1 MFSAAIRKKE
11 PEMKFLIEY
20 IRRDEWS
27 PYVAGILLGVVGVL
41 AVWLSDSLLGAS
53 GAFENLAGMIGKA
66 VAPAAFDNLYWNFV
80 MPPGLSWSLVLF
92 IGTILGGFVGA
103 ATSGTLLWGKKN
115 AANSDEQWKRIFGP
129 QTWKRWLVAFIGAV
143 ILEYGAGIAGGCTSG
158 LAISGGMLL
167 APAAFLFI
175 AAMFIS
181 GIITALIVYRARY

>member
-1 MFSAAIRKKE
+1 MKKI
-11 PEMKFLIEY
+11 LAY
-20 IRRDEWS
+20 IKKDEWS
-27 PYVAGILLGVVGVL
+27 PYVAGILLGVVGIL

-53 GAFENLAGMIGKA
+53 GAFENLVGMIGQGLNI
-66 VAPAAFDNLYWNFV
+66 PAFDNLYFNFI

-92 IGTILGGFVGA
+92 IGTFFGGLIGA

-129 QTWKRWLVAFIGAV
+129 QNWKRWILAFIGAI

-175 AAMFIS
+175 AAMFAS
-181 GIITALIVYRARY
+181 GIVTALIVYRARY